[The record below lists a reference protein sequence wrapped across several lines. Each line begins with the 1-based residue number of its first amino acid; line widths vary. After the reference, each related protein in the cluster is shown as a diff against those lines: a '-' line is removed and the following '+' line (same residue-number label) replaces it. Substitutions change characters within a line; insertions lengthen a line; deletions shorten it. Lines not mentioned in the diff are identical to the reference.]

1 MQVTVLGRWW
11 SRVCLC
17 TSKVSESQWQMSE
30 NLTKVLAKACWAGL
44 CLELSLRYCELDCFS
59 QLSNELS
66 VS

>member
-1 MQVTVLGRWW
+1 MQVTVPGEVVVKGR
-11 SRVCLC
+11 LC

-44 CLELSLRYCELDCFS
+44 CSELSLRYCELDCFS

>member
-1 MQVTVLGRWW
+1 
-11 SRVCLC
+11 LC